1 MTLPG
6 LVRELDHAL
15 GPIAIIMM
23 AGPKSSLRLEYLA
36 FIEAQL
42 STPS

>member
-23 AGPKSSLRLEYLA
+23 AGPKALLD
-36 FIEAQL
+36 
-42 STPS
+42 